1 MHKGHSKD
9 MLFSLKWRPIHDRIK
24 FCKATM
30 VYKSVNDL
38 VPNYMK
44 ICLHMCE
51 IHILVQQGLLLRMI
65 YTFQL
70 VNIKNCTFKALPI
83 VVLIYGTLSIL
94 TFTISLNSFKNAY
107 IKDYFSVYT
116 TTF

>member
-1 MHKGHSKD
+1 
-9 MLFSLKWRPIHDRIK
+9 
-24 FCKATM
+24 M

-65 YTFQL
+65 YIFQL
-70 VNIKNCTFKALPI
+70 VNIKELYIQSFAYSGANI
-83 VVLIYGTLSIL
+83 WNSIN
-94 TFTISLNSFKNAY
+94 IDIHNQQSLNSFKKVY
-107 IKDYFSVYT
+107 IKDYLSV
-116 TTF
+116 